1 MYGEFNQYD
10 TTIGGSIMDMSKILQ
25 WMDLAKKYQTT
36 DFWNEIFE
44 QPSFNEFLNNNMN
57 SDQMEESPL
66 DLSKRKKFP
75 PTDIYITDEE
85 VLLIAD
91 LAGYVKEDIHL
102 SVSGTKLLIKG
113 SDAKVF
119 IGEPIQQERHHGEFQ
134 RIIQLPEPTFPNQ
147 IRAKFNNG
155 LLIIAYKRQ
164 FAKEEDVPIE

>member
-1 MYGEFNQYD
+1 
-10 TTIGGSIMDMSKILQ
+10 MDMNKILQ

-44 QPSFNEFLNNNMN
+44 QPSFNEFINNNMN
-57 SDQMEESPL
+57 SDQMDESPL
-66 DLSKRKKFP
+66 DFRKKTKFP

-85 VLLIAD
+85 ILLIAD
-91 LAGYVKEDIHL
+91 LAGYEKEDIHL

-113 SDAKVF
+113 CDARVF
-119 IGEPIQQERHHGEFQ
+119 IGESIQQERHHGEFQ

-155 LLIIAYKRQ
+155 LLMIAYKRQ
-164 FAKEEDVPIE
+164 FATEEDVPIE

>member
-1 MYGEFNQYD
+1 MGHLNHYD
-10 TTIGGSIMDMSKILQ
+10 TTIGGSIMDMNKILQ

-44 QPSFNEFLNNNMN
+44 QPSFNEFMNNNMD
-57 SDQMEESPL
+57 SGQMGESPM
-66 DLSKRKKFP
+66 DFKKGIKFP

-85 VLLIAD
+85 ILLILD
-91 LAGYVKEDIHL
+91 LAGYTKENIQL

-113 SDAKVF
+113 SESKVF
-119 IGEPIQQERHHGEFQ
+119 IGEPVQQERHHGAFE

-155 LLIIAYKRQ
+155 LLLITYTRQ
-164 FAKEEDVPIE
+164 FRKEEDVPIE